1 MACAQYIN
9 QHRDKPSNFWTKVI
23 WSDETKIALFD
34 HNHKCYTWR
43 RVNKAYDEINTN
55 VTVKHEDGLLMV
67 WRCCYGFWC
76 GPCLACTVSGRFR
89 ELYCLPACDVLAL
102 LSQLMGVP
110 LCVLASPI
118 FGITISVPPVA
129 VSMRAAM
136 RNRYGIKGSIAE
148 DVAASCFCWW
158 CAWCQMYRELK
169 HRMKTPVVINVQQQ
183 NVINMQPA
191 AMMMPTAQMMPTV
204 QMMPK
209 NVINMQPAAMMMPT
223 VPMMPAVPMAPRM

>member
-1 MACAQYIN
+1 PRLWICSRSVYAMAA
-9 QHRDKPSNFWTKVI
+9 RT
-23 WSDETKIALFD
+23 ETEWNTALLDCF
-34 HNHKCYTWR
+34 
-43 RVNKAYDEINTN
+43 
-55 VTVKHEDGLLMV
+55 EDP
-67 WRCCYGFWC
+67 RTCCYGFWC

-169 HRMKTPVVINVQQQ
+169 HRMKTP
-183 NVINMQPA
+183 
-191 AMMMPTAQMMPTV
+191 
-204 QMMPK
+204 
-209 NVINMQPAAMMMPT
+209 PAAMMMPT